1 MHKPDKETFKYVIY
15 DSDTGGVI
23 FKENTPA
30 YFDTV
35 DDIIPILSE
44 LNNKDIYDRYI
55 TRLANLADIKKS
67 MKNGPGIYFIQTLYA
82 GLINTDIN
90 VESKMSKEECRY
102 IIANKENRS
111 LVIKE
116 GVPFS
121 CESEEKVRLEVKK
134 LNERENTNKYTFSI
148 IGLDALR
155 SYASKGP
162 GEYPLDSLL
171 SYMEGQP
178 LESPLNKS
186 FWGVDIFRNQ
196 EALSQQ
202 QAMERQHAMNNP
214 FNPGPYFRPEF
225 ADSPNNPLF
234 SPSHFQPPQKPQ
246 MINKF
251 GMPNIIPIIPNKEI
265 GFNNHPDWK
274 LIKKIGTDESGT
286 KVVVEVEIDDNRMIK
301 IVDTNDITSKNVG
314 SFFVVVFSTQNG
326 DLMSLNPSTAALK
339 NMVFKTAY
347 RLNYYDDGI
356 FVISNPFTDVDA
368 LITEMN
374 KDMSDLHDFHNQL
387 NTQPF
392 TLIR

>member
-1 MHKPDKETFKYVIY
+1 MRKPDKETFKYVIY
-15 DSDTGGVI
+15 DQDTSGVI
-23 FKENTPA
+23 FKENAQA
-30 YFDTV
+30 YFDSV
-35 DDIIPILSE
+35 EEIISILSKF
-44 LNNKDIYDRYI
+44 NNKENPNRYI
-55 TRLANLADIKKS
+55 ARLANLADIKRSLKT
-67 MKNGPGIYFIQTLYA
+67 GPGIYFIQTEFA
-82 GLINTDIN
+82 GLIGTDIN
-90 VESKMSKEECRY
+90 KESKMNEKIFKYVIVDNHDGSVIFLYNEKPYFDTKEE
-102 IIANKENRS
+102 IINVLSKIN
-111 LVIKE
+111 I
-116 GVPFS
+116 
-121 CESEEKVRLEVKK
+121 
-134 LNERENTNKYTFSI
+134 N
-148 IGLDALR
+148 
-155 SYASKGP
+155 KGP
-162 GEYPLDSLL
+162 KAYSMGAAS
-171 SYMEGQP
+171 
-178 LESPLNKS
+178 LESLKPFLKD
-186 FWGVDIFRNQ
+186 DIGR
-196 EALSQQ
+196 
-202 QAMERQHAMNNP
+202 
-214 FNPGPYFRPEF
+214 FNIPIV
-225 ADSPNNPLF
+225 SPDIINNPLF

-251 GMPNIIPIIPNKEI
+251 GLPNIIPIIPNKEI

-301 IVDTNDITSKNVG
+301 IVDANEITSKDVG

-347 RLNYYDDGI
+347 RLSYYDDGI